1 MFSRKDLLMLLIPVM
16 TEQVLTCLMGSVDT
30 VMVSNVGSSA
40 ISAVSLVDSLNV
52 LIIQALSALSAGGA
66 IICSHYIG
74 SDSAGNANHAA
85 RQLLI
90 SVFTLSL
97 ITTAVLMSVSSPLL
111 SLLFGKA
118 DPEIMSDSKIYFF
131 YTAVSYPFIA
141 LYDSGAA
148 VFRAESVTR
157 IPLSVSVISN
167 MTNIAGNAIGIFL
180 LHDGVRGAAIPTLLS
195 RILAAVLIICFL
207 RSKKHPVSVRN
218 YFSIRPDYV
227 MIKRILKIGIP
238 SGIENSMFQFGKL
251 AIQST
256 VSAMGTVSIAAQAM
270 TNTLEGL
277 SGIAAIGIGIGLMTV
292 TGECLGAGRRNEA
305 VYYIKKL
312 TLVSE
317 IVIIISSA
325 LMLVLTPAFTG
336 IGHMEPESA
345 SMCFHMMLAISIVK
359 PAVWTFSFI
368 PAYGMRAA
376 GDVKFSMTVSCI
388 SMWVSR
394 VALCIFLVHTFHMGP
409 FAVWIGMFTDWTVR
423 AIFFAVRFYSMK
435 WLSHKVI

>member
-1 MFSRKDLLMLLIPVM
+1 MGVTASETKKYMFSRKDLLMLLIPVM

-131 YTAVSYPFIA
+131 YTALSYPFIA

-167 MTNIAGNAIGIFL
+167 MTNIAGNAI
-180 LHDGVRGAAIPTLLS
+180 
-195 RILAAVLIICFL
+195 
-207 RSKKHPVSVRN
+207 
-218 YFSIRPDYV
+218 
-227 MIKRILKIGIP
+227 
-238 SGIENSMFQFGKL
+238 E
-251 AIQST
+251 
-256 VSAMGTVSIAAQAM
+256 
-270 TNTLEGL
+270 
-277 SGIAAIGIGIGLMTV
+277 
-292 TGECLGAGRRNEA
+292 
-305 VYYIKKL
+305 
-312 TLVSE
+312 
-317 IVIIISSA
+317 
-325 LMLVLTPAFTG
+325 
-336 IGHMEPESA
+336 
-345 SMCFHMMLAISIVK
+345 
-359 PAVWTFSFI
+359 
-368 PAYGMRAA
+368 
-376 GDVKFSMTVSCI
+376 CI
-388 SMWVSR
+388 SPCTFATSSE
-394 VALCIFLVHTFHMGP
+394 FL
-409 FAVWIGMFTDWTVR
+409 
-423 AIFFAVRFYSMK
+423 
-435 WLSHKVI
+435 